1 VCGDSRIVDIR
12 QRSNLIED
20 VSPMAMERDIIQ
32 VALEAGEELIVHAE
46 GNPAQVV
53 AMGVAAHHSDFL
65 RCHRDFYNFSKSRFD
80 IFSERK

>member
-1 VCGDSRIVDIR
+1 
-12 QRSNLIED
+12 
-20 VSPMAMERDIIQ
+20 MATERDIIQ